1 MTNIVGQKL
10 KVRLLEKRRKKTQL
24 TSTISVQPRAK
35 AITSRRNR
43 NPRVAT
49 GTYLLW
55 INLEKTCS
63 TMHCFR
69 LHSSP
74 YVTLQTL
81 YCSLHAVHSTQVVY
95 IDPGRAKHTT
105 PPYFNTQA
113 LLMSSTHH
121 TQRQLV
127 SVLLNSYGVLRNI
140 IFVNRRS
147 SVSHINNLWYY

>member
-1 MTNIVGQKL
+1 MLNRISMTNIVGQKL

-24 TSTISVQPRAK
+24 TLTISVQPRAK

-81 YCSLHAVHSTQVVY
+81 HCSLHAVHSTQQVVY
-95 IDPGRAKHTT
+95 IDPGRAKHTI

-113 LLMSSTHH
+113 LPMSS
-121 TQRQLV
+121 
-127 SVLLNSYGVLRNI
+127 NSYGVLRNI

-147 SVSHINNLWYY
+147 SVSHVNNLWYY